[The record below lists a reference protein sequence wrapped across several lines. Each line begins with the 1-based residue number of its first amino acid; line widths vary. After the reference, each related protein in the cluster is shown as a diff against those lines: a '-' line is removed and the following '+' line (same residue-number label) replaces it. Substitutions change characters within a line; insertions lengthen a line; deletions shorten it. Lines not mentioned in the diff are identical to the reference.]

1 MSRQKKW
8 DLDRVYG
15 RLNGGLSVLYLVHG
29 ELAAEI
35 SGDDITVDALYSAIE
50 TIQDAITHFWDAAK
64 DGKGVQS

>member
-50 TIQDAITHFWDAAK
+50 TIRDALAHLRDAAK
-64 DGKGVQS
+64 ECKE

>member
-50 TIQDAITHFWDAAK
+50 TIRDALTHFYDAAK
-64 DGKGVQS
+64 EEKDK

>member
-29 ELAAEI
+29 ELAAEVD
-35 SGDDITVDALYSAIE
+35 GEDITVDALYSAIE
-50 TIQDAITHFWDAAK
+50 TIQDAIMHFWGAAK
-64 DGKGVQS
+64 EEKDK